1 MADSPQRTFT
11 PTPKR
16 SDLDLE
22 KGAYEPNSDYD
33 TATIGPESE
42 PATRDGPAGEKRE
55 EEVKEER
62 DPNIVSWDGPDDP
75 TNPMNWTM
83 RKKWSNIAV
92 LSVLTIITRV
102 PRSPC
107 CSIVSF

>member
-1 MADSPQRTFT
+1 MADSSSQRAFT

-22 KGAYEPNSDYD
+22 KGASEPNSDYD

-42 PATRDGPAGEKRE
+42 PVTREDSSGEKQGKEDE
-55 EEVKEER
+55 EAM

-92 LSVLTIITRV
+92 LSVLTIIT
-102 PRSPC
+102 
-107 CSIVSF
+107 